1 MNGNKVIVM
10 MLSSDLY
17 SSKFTLLFLN
27 LLYYFLTMASSAI
40 SIHKV
45 DFDEIKKHENVYL
58 TNVGYKSCWYIK

>member
-1 MNGNKVIVM
+1 VNGNKVIVM

-17 SSKFTLLFLN
+17 SQY

-45 DFDEIKKHENVYL
+45 DFDEIKKLENVYL
-58 TNVGYKSCWYIK
+58 TNV